1 MESRLEAYRAKKR
14 KALEEKE
21 KTDRYWNLL
30 TFAPL
35 RQRVFGNADNQLGE
49 ENVSILIIFL
59 NNISVQLFKNLSN
72 LSRNMFCD
80 LYTNSIIM

>member
-21 KTDRYWNLL
+21 TTERYWNLL

-35 RQRVFGNADNQLGE
+35 RQRVFGNANNQLGE
-49 ENVSILIIFL
+49 ENVSILIMFL
-59 NNISVQLFKNLSN
+59 NSLSIQLPRFV
-72 LSRNMFCD
+72 
-80 LYTNSIIM
+80 

>member
-59 NNISVQLFKNLSN
+59 NNISVQLFKNFESKQEHVL
-72 LSRNMFCD
+72 
-80 LYTNSIIM
+80 

>member
-21 KTDRYWNLL
+21 KTERYWNLL

-35 RQRVFGNADNQLGE
+35 RQRAFGNADNQLGE
-49 ENVSILIIFL
+49 ENVSILNIFL
-59 NNISVQLFKNLSN
+59 NNISVRLSEN
-72 LSRNMFCD
+72 HIKQEHIL
-80 LYTNSIIM
+80 